1 MSVGDRDES
10 IWVTRWI
17 DYLSAVTIDR
27 PLLVGAL
34 SIGVVPVLFSCL
46 FFALTWGETT
56 TRYVVTH
63 LLVVSIGVIGPA
75 AIWYWERKVFT
86 RFVEDVRS
94 LTPQTEELER
104 LAGVYS
110 RLLRRRFWILS
121 TLIVAL
127 FVGVVL
133 NNMAFFRTVGV
144 DGVGD
149 PAFWALMAVGLT
161 WGVLVGIGF
170 HLAIVAVLFIR
181 AVGQLELSIE
191 PLHPDG
197 LGGLSAIGSFAIWTT
212 MLISIGSL
220 AFPYVFLLTAEGG
233 SSGALIYAGVGFYV
247 LVIGA
252 SFLYPTIYV
261 NRRAQDVREKELD
274 RMRARIRELETQARD
289 PGEHGS
295 TDEVA
300 KRLEIRR
307 LRDEFQDYS
316 TVSLYPLSIGIITRL
331 LSSIL
336 LPIFFIVFE
345 MWFSQMM

>member
-1 MSVGDRDES
+1 MPEQAWDEDV
-10 IWVTRWI
+10 WVTR
-17 DYLSAVTIDR
+17 AVEALCARTVDR
-27 PLLVGAL
+27 PFLVGGLAIGGIPLVL
-34 SIGVVPVLFSCL
+34 SLV
-46 FFALTWGETT
+46 FFALTWQETT
-56 TRYVVTH
+56 PRYVASH
-63 LLVVSIGVIGPA
+63 LLVIVIGLVAPG
-75 AIWYWERKVFT
+75 AIWYWEREIFT
-86 RFVEDVRS
+86 GFVADVTH

-110 RLLRRRFWILS
+110 RLLRRRFWIFSLF
-121 TLIVAL
+121 LVAL

-133 NNMAFFRTVGV
+133 TNAGYYRSIGV
-144 DGVGD
+144 AGVGD
-149 PAFWALMAVGLT
+149 PALWVLLLTGLT
-161 WGVLVGIGF
+161 WGVVVGIGF
-170 HLAIVAVLFIR
+170 HLAIVAILFIR
-181 AVGQLELSIE
+181 AVGRLELTIE

-220 AFPYVFLLTAEGG
+220 AFPYVFLLTARG
-233 SSGALIYAGVGFYV
+233 SGSLLIYGGVAVYM

-261 NRRAQDVREKELD
+261 NRRAQAVRERELD
-274 RMRARIRELETQARD
+274 RKRARIRELEAQARD
-289 PGEHGS
+289 PAEHGS

-307 LRDEFQDYS
+307 LRDEFQDYA

-336 LPIFFIVFE
+336 LPIFFTIFE
-345 MWFSQMM
+345 LWFSKLL

>member
-1 MSVGDRDES
+1 MSEGDWDED
-10 IWVTRWI
+10 IWVTRWVE
-17 DYLSAVTIDR
+17 YLRTVTVDR

-34 SIGVVPVLFSCL
+34 TIGMVPVLFSIL
-46 FFALTWGETT
+46 FFALTWSETT
-56 TRYVVTH
+56 PRYVATH
-63 LLVVSIGVIGPA
+63 LLVIAIGVIGPS
-75 AIWYWERKVFT
+75 AIWYWERRVFT
-86 RFVEDVRS
+86 TFVADVRD
-94 LTPQTEELER
+94 LTPQTDELER
-104 LAGVYS
+104 LAGKYS

-121 TLIVAL
+121 TLIVLL
-127 FVGVVL
+127 FAGVVL
-133 NNMAFFRTVGV
+133 NNMAFFRTIGV
-144 DGVGD
+144 DGVAD
-149 PAFWALMAVGLT
+149 PAFWALMLVGLS
-161 WGVLVGIGF
+161 WGILVGIGF
-170 HLAIVAVLFIR
+170 HLAIVAVLFVR
-181 AVGQLELSIE
+181 AVGRLELQIE

-233 SSGALIYAGVGFYV
+233 SGALIYTGVGFYV

-261 NRRAQDVREKELD
+261 NRRAQEVRERELD
-274 RMRARIRELETQARD
+274 EMRARIRELESQARD
-289 PGEHGS
+289 PAEHGS

-331 LSSIL
+331 LTSIF
-336 LPIFFIVFE
+336 LPIFFILFE
-345 MWFSQMM
+345 MWFSSVM